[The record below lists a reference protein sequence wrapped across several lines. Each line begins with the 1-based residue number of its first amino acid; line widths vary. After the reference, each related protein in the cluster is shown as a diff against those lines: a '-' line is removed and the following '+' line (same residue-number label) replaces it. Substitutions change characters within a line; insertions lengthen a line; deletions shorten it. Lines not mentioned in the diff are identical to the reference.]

1 VPLIV
6 LAGLAG
12 LLLLAGGAG
21 YVARRV
27 QARRGDG
34 GGPPAT

>member
-1 VPLIV
+1 VPIPLIV

-21 YVARRV
+21 YVARRL
-27 QARRGDG
+27 QGRRGP
-34 GGPPAT
+34 PPAS